1 MSVFLLALACARGG
15 GPTPE
20 PPMTDPVA
28 TQLAR
33 VRTPSGD
40 GAALREAETASRW
53 LLDHADIGFPAV
65 LAAVEQNPHDAAMV
79 ALLGRF
85 RRAEA
90 TPALARSFQE
100 SDLSRSYAAASLGAS
115 PDPAAR
121 QVLEQA
127 VASPMTKLA
136 SAALL
141 GLGNVGDS
149 SVCAVLRTRLAD
161 PVAELRWAALHSA
174 RRCAC
179 VTDTE
184 LATIAQADPD
194 ADVRALAAGAT
205 P

>member
-1 MSVFLLALACARGG
+1 MSAFLLALACARGG
-15 GPTPE
+15 DPAPE
-20 PPMTDPVA
+20 PSMTDPVA
-28 TQLAR
+28 AQLAR

-53 LLDHADIGFPAV
+53 LLDHADVSFPAV

-85 RRAEA
+85 GRAEA
-90 TPALARSFQE
+90 TPALERSFLE
-100 SDLSRSYAAASLGAS
+100 SDLSRAYAAAGLGAS

-121 QVLEQA
+121 RVLEGA
-127 VASPMTKLA
+127 VSSPTTKLA

-141 GLGNVGDS
+141 GLGNVGNS
-149 SVCAVLRTRLAD
+149 TVCVVLRTRLAD

-174 RRCAC
+174 RRCGC
-179 VTDTE
+179 VTAAE
-184 LATIAQADPD
+184 LATITQTDPD
-194 ADVRALAAGAT
+194 ADVRALAGG